1 MKITI
6 YQMITEPKN
15 THLMFRDLQSVLA
28 ASDNRIPAE
37 CYECVYDGELNITN
51 LEEAYYI
58 FNMAH
63 PEGYRGRSMS
73 ISDVVEVHNS
83 NVGSVFYYCDSIGFK
98 RIAFDK
104 EKAVIRKT
112 DK

>member
-73 ISDVVEVHNS
+73 ISDVVEVH
-83 NVGSVFYYCDSIGFK
+83 GSDSGSSFYYCDTFGFK

-104 EKAVIRKT
+104 EKAGTGKT
-112 DK
+112 SK